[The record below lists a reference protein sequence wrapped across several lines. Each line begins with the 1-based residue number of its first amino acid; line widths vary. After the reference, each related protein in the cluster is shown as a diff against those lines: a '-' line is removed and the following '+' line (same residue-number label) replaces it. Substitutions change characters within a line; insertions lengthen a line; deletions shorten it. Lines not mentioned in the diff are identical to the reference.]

1 MAIPVAGLDSVDPDL
16 VLERGPAARRVRW
29 LVAVFALALVIRLAF
44 LAAHPRPLQSDEIDY
59 DRLGWSLAGTG
70 SYSIDGHPTAYR
82 PVGYPAFIAA
92 VYSLAGR
99 HPAAVRVAQAVLDSG
114 TAVLLFLVFSRRNRP
129 AGVTA
134 GVLWA
139 LLPAAVLFSSQIF
152 SECLLVFAL
161 VLFLWLVDRG
171 GPSRWLAWS
180 TGLLLG
186 ALILVKPLVMGFFAA
201 SAPFLVHRTS
211 GARRLTMLALALLPA
226 GLWILR
232 NTLVMGAPV
241 LSTSVGMNLFIGN
254 NPRAT
259 GSYAPVDPSIAPPH
273 MGAEVADD
281 AAAGRASLD
290 WIAGHPARAL
300 ARAVKKALYLLT
312 SEGELVVGHFAA
324 RESAA
329 SRYRERFRSVPVWL
343 HLLVSL
349 PTALLM
355 ILGALGLATRRP
367 DRIGSLFYALL
378 FATLLS
384 CVIFFGGSRF
394 RFPLMPLL
402 AGFAAEFLVERRAR
416 MPALTRRS
424 LAVVL
429 AFTGA
434 CVAVWIAEIAAMA
447 LPG

>member
-1 MAIPVAGLDSVDPDL
+1 MAIPVAGLDTVDPDL
-16 VLERGPAARRVRW
+16 VLERDPVARRVGW

-59 DRLGWSLAGTG
+59 DRLAWTLAGTG
-70 SYSIDGHPTAYR
+70 TYSTDGHPTAYR
-82 PVGYPAFIAA
+82 PVGYPAFLAA
-92 VYSLAGR
+92 IYSLAGR
-99 HPAAVRVAQAVLDSG
+99 SPAAARLAQAVLDSG
-114 TAVLLFLVFSRRNRP
+114 TAVLLFLVFSRRNRR
-129 AGVTA
+129 AGIAA

-139 LLPAAVLFSSQIF
+139 LFPAAILFSSQIF

-161 VLFLWLVDRG
+161 VLFLWLGDRET
-171 GPSRWLAWS
+171 PSRWLTWGA
-180 TGLLLG
+180 GLLLG
-186 ALILVKPLVMGFFAA
+186 ALILVKPLAMGFFAA

-211 GARRLTMLALALLPA
+211 GAKRLTMLALALLPA

-241 LSTSVGMNLFIGN
+241 LSTSVGTNLFIGN

-259 GSYAPVDPSIAPPH
+259 GSYAPVASAVAPPH
-273 MGAEVADD
+273 GGAEIADD
-281 AAAGRASLD
+281 AAAAHAALD
-290 WIAGHPARAL
+290 WIGGHPAESL
-300 ARAVKKALYLLT
+300 ARAVKKTLFLLT

-324 RESAA
+324 GEPAG
-329 SRYRERFRSVPVWL
+329 RYRERFRSVPAWL
-343 HLLVSL
+343 HILISL

-394 RFPLMPLL
+394 RFPLMALI
-402 AGFAAEFLVERRAR
+402 AGFAAEFLVDRRAR
-416 MPALTRRS
+416 MLALTRKN
-424 LAVVL
+424 LAIVV

-434 CVAVWIAEIAAMA
+434 CVAVWAAEIAAMIP
-447 LPG
+447 LG